1 MFLSCLDQV
10 VRGGGFQLI
19 EFQQM
24 VFYIVLYLLIFSL
37 DLIDNIKCWFFK
49 YSVLLFVMVILVNSI
64 YFKVLYCEIKFVG

>member
-1 MFLSCLDQV
+1 
-10 VRGGGFQLI
+10 
-19 EFQQM
+19 M